1 MIAGAGGL
9 VVLVVEVVVVDH
21 QPVEEPEN
29 LQDLVTLMNLYDGED
44 RTIFASDWPHH
55 DFDHPSK
62 VHQIPFSNEVRRKV
76 FGENALRL
84 FKIDAQGR
92 RLNL

>member
-1 MIAGAGGL
+1 
-9 VVLVVEVVVVDH
+9 
-21 QPVEEPEN
+21 
-29 LQDLVTLMNLYDGED
+29 
-44 RTIFASDWPHH
+44 
-55 DFDHPSK
+55 

-84 FKIDAQGR
+84 FNIDANGN